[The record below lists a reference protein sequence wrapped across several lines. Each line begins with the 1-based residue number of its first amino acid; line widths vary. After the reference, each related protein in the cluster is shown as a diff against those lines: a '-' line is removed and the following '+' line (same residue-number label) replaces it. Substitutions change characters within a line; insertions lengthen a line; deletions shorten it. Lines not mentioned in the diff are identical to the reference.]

1 MQVLIPFSN
10 RWHCRICTLWV
21 QLYSFVTSV
30 NSLTCLTKIL
40 MIVRLK
46 CLSYSEI
53 SAILCSLFSVF
64 YTFLFNLGKHVKDLL
79 WGKSFWNIFSMWY
92 YFSKN
97 MLTLVKKNECYE
109 SCNCLSYT
117 QKFHP
122 QISSLALFVSKKK
135 FKRTTHDIKWPSA

>member
-1 MQVLIPFSN
+1 
-10 RWHCRICTLWV
+10 
-21 QLYSFVTSV
+21 
-30 NSLTCLTKIL
+30 
-40 MIVRLK
+40 MIVRIK

-79 WGKSFWNIFSMWY
+79 WGKSFWNIFSIMWY

-117 QKFHP
+117 RKLHP
-122 QISSLALFVSKKK
+122 QISSLALFVSKIILMGMYAG
-135 FKRTTHDIKWPSA
+135 TGDIKWPSV